1 MRAPSFHPDLPR
13 VSSVQGPLGVTDF
26 GMAVALSG
34 DGNMVVIASL
44 DMVSVY
50 RETAALGKD
59 RWIPIGEPIASL

>member
-1 MRAPSFHPDLPR
+1 
-13 VSSVQGPLGVTDF
+13 
-26 GMAVALSG
+26 MAVALSG